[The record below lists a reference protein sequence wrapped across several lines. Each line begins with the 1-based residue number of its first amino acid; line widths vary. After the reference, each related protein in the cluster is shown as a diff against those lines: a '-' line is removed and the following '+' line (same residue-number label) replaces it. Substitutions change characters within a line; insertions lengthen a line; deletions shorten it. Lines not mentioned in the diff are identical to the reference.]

1 MLLKDLGFECA
12 TVKEQD
18 YPDGRFPT
26 VKSPNPEN
34 GASLKIAT
42 DQAKDSGAEI
52 VIGTDPDCDRM
63 GVAVKG
69 RTQEFDL
76 LTGNQIGS
84 LLLYYRIKTL
94 FSSGIITSKN
104 SSNAVVIKTY
114 VTTDLQ
120 KSIAEKFGV
129 KIINT
134 LTGFKYISQKLSKYE
149 RNLPSLD
156 VTRIL

>member
-1 MLLKDLGFECA
+1 M
-12 TVKEQD
+12 
-18 YPDGRFPT
+18 
-26 VKSPNPEN
+26 
-34 GASLKIAT
+34 
-42 DQAKDSGAEI
+42 
-52 VIGTDPDCDRM
+52 IGTDPDCDRM

-69 RTQEFDL
+69 KNQEFDL

-120 KSIAEKFGV
+120 KSIAEKFGI

-149 RNLPSLD
+149 RNLPSD
-156 VTRIL
+156 VISDYKDMSVNQAMATQLEKGTFMIFGGE